1 MDRRAPDF
9 AGAQSG
15 LRARQSALSRR
26 NSGIGKERPMRMLF
40 CALVAVLCAIS
51 PASADDTFRIAV
63 GQRGLWD
70 SSVVELGQRGGFFRK
85 RGIRLDI
92 LYTQGGGETQQA
104 VISGSVE
111 LGVSAGSLGVF
122 GAFAKGAPLR
132 IIGAEMTGGADLFW
146 YVRSDS
152 SIRTLPD
159 TDGRK
164 IAYSTNRPSTQP
176 IVTGLVMQYWLKAQA
191 LSSERP
197 PA

>member
-15 LRARQSALSRR
+15 LRARQSAISRR

-70 SSVVELGQRGGFFRK
+70 TSVVELGQRGGFFRK
-85 RGIRLDI
+85 RGITLDI

-111 LGVSAGSLGVF
+111 LGESTAALGVV
-122 GAFAKGAPLR
+122 GAFAKGAALR
-132 IIGAEMTGGADLFW
+132 IMGSEMTGGGGLFW
-146 YVRSDS
+146 VVRLRCFGS
-152 SIRTLPD
+152 
-159 TDGRK
+159 
-164 IAYSTNRPSTQP
+164 Y
-176 IVTGLVMQYWLKAQA
+176 
-191 LSSERP
+191 
-197 PA
+197 